1 VAGRKPKE
9 VVDKEVG
16 VRKAAGRKWDTDAR
30 QSIAQLMDD
39 TRLSLSSSFNLRDEA
54 RQEQTAD
61 LQRQYQ
67 VAVALQQAS
76 RDEVLMELAMAA
88 LDTESSGRPQ
98 QGHALQ
104 S

>member
-1 VAGRKPKE
+1 
-9 VVDKEVG
+9 
-16 VRKAAGRKWDTDAR
+16 
-30 QSIAQLMDD
+30 MDD

-88 LDTESSGRPQ
+88 LDTESSAAQQ